1 MRWHS
6 LLLFLFGHIT
16 GIVHAFRIEFS
27 VVELF
32 EENPRDV
39 LFLFLASKRNSVD
52 NLRTLAKVFR
62 VPTINYILP
71 HALMDE
77 WDEETV
83 EELKHNLL
91 PYPELHEIL
100 LPCVALYNRPILANE
115 FFKSPSMYTYGDN
128 LADCNVEYQK
138 DIHPETYLAMLK
150 WILTNIPKGKWSSLS
165 WQWMVTWRL
174 PNDIRKQMITLLLP
188 YMDAPVIDHLVKNH
202 CLVFRECLY
211 DRMSKDQSG
220 EMEAT
225 LFGVIQSASLLS
237 RRHMEKLRL
246 LLFSII
252 RVSPHLTRD
261 DHFLRHMWKWIEAQ
275 RNGWK
280 DIFTFW
286 QAAMWAFKVARDH
299 PHCGSEIP
307 LELILSAYSK
317 HDPFVFNLDVQRVFA
332 QVSLTHVRPEL
343 VQSFVEQVRYPN
355 CRSNNWYQE
364 FVANPDSRYL
374 PPWNRSLPWRINKW
388 REAVICACSA
398 DLFYI
403 NTEALSGHP
412 VSFNEVLGLLL
423 ENVMV
428 YDNLP
433 SFTDHDAPITP
444 HIQRHFT
451 HPITFDGK
459 EFYQFRGLLIHF
471 MVNVF
476 PKASELG
483 WLITVGPQET
493 CISNL
498 ALLSL
503 TISSWS
509 FLLWEGQS
517 MLDYNQLGLCME
529 VRPDSTFTQLSRM
542 LSLLYCEWLDD
553 DAFPK
558 IIEEKFLE
566 RYHYSD
572 CFSAYELYGLVT
584 GGIKI

>member
-6 LLLFLFGHIT
+6 IFLCLLLVIT
-16 GIVHAFRIEFS
+16 GQAFQIEFS

-39 LFLFLASKRNSVD
+39 VFLFLASKSNSVD
-52 NLRTLAKVFR
+52 NLRTLVEVFR

-77 WDEETV
+77 WDEETI
-83 EELKHNLL
+83 EELKHNLF
-91 PYPELHEIL
+91 PNPELHEIL
-100 LPCVALYNRPILANE
+100 LPCVALFNRPILANE
-115 FFKSPSMYTYGDN
+115 FFKSPTMYTYGDN

-150 WILTNIPKGKWSSLS
+150 WILANIPKGKWNSSS

-174 PNDIRKQMITLLLP
+174 PKDIRKEMITLLLP
-188 YMDAPVIDHLVKNH
+188 YMDAPVIAHLVKTN
-202 CLVFRECLY
+202 CLIFRECLY
-211 DRMSKDQSG
+211 ELMSKDKSG
-220 EMEAT
+220 EMDAT
-225 LFGVIQSASLLS
+225 LFGIIQSASLLS
-237 RRHMEKLRL
+237 KRHIEKLRL
-246 LLFSII
+246 LVFSII
-252 RVSPHLTRD
+252 RVSPHLIFRE
-261 DHFLRHMWKWIEAQ
+261 DHFLRHMWKWSEAQ
-275 RNGWK
+275 RHGWR

-286 QAAMWAFKVARDH
+286 QASFWAFKVARDH
-299 PHCGSEIP
+299 PHCGSEVP
-307 LELILSAYSK
+307 LELILSAHSR
-317 HDPFVFNLDVQRVFA
+317 HDPFVFNLDVQRVFS
-332 QVSLTHVRPEL
+332 QVSLAHVRPEL
-343 VQSFVEQVRYPN
+343 VQSFVEQVQYPHA
-355 CRSNNWYQE
+355 RSKNWYQE
-364 FVANPDSRYL
+364 FASNPDSPYL
-374 PPWNRSLPWRINKW
+374 PLWNRSLKWRINKW

-403 NTEALSGHP
+403 NTEALSRHP
-412 VSFNEVLGLLL
+412 ISAHEALRLLL

-433 SFTDHDAPITP
+433 PLTDHDNPITP

-459 EFYQFRGLLIHF
+459 EFHQFRSLLIYF

-483 WLITVGPQET
+483 WLTVGPQET

-503 TISSWS
+503 AISSWS

-517 MLDYNQLGLCME
+517 MLDFSKLGLCMD
-529 VRPDSTFTQLSRM
+529 VRPDCTFRELSRM
-542 LSLLYCEWLDD
+542 LSFLYCEWHDD

-558 IIEEKFLE
+558 IIGEKLLG
-566 RYHYSD
+566 RYYYYD
-572 CFSAYELYGLVT
+572 CFTAYELYELVT
-584 GGIKI
+584 GGIKM